1 MPQKKAKGTEL
12 SVFKGREARLNRAIF
27 QALSRREP
35 LSTREICKSVARIRG
50 LKHTS
55 YSTVNKRVRSLE
67 ESGYLTKVAVKEM
80 PGGIANYYALTPR
93 AYLAA
98 YFNAINIENLLA
110 RIDLDSALSVFAEFV
125 GALGSA

>member
-1 MPQKKAKGTEL
+1 MPQKKAKGTQL

-50 LKHTS
+50 LKYTS
-55 YSTVNKRVRSLE
+55 YSTVNKRVRSLQ
-67 ESGYLTKVAVKEM
+67 ESGYLTKVAVKEV

-93 AYLAA
+93 VYLAA
-98 YFNAINIENLLA
+98 FFNAINVEDLLA
-110 RIDLDSALSVFAEFV
+110 KIDSASALSVFAELV
-125 GALGSA
+125 SALRSA